1 MGENVN
7 IANMTTLQKL
17 DACASFLDQL
27 VDAKGRA
34 KCGYIYILSD
44 VLERIRQDVIAMQ
57 GLIAAQAPNNQNG
70 EEIKITPLSEEEVKT
85 NG

>member
-57 GLIAAQAPNNQNG
+57 NAQNNQNG
-70 EEIKITPLSEEEVKT
+70 EEIKITPITPLSEEEVKA

>member
-44 VLERIRQDVIAMQ
+44 VLERVRQDVIAMQ
-57 GLIAAQAPNNQNG
+57 NAQNNQNG
-70 EEIKITPLSEEEVKT
+70 EEIKITPLSEEEVKV